1 MIQVYIISLKESQ
14 RRLDT
19 EKLVLE
25 SNEKFKGRCVFQIFD
40 AISPKHEDFEKFV
53 QELYDAQSMLKSDWF
68 HSDYCY
74 QELLPQ
80 EFGCYLSH
88 YLLWKECVKTNQPVV
103 ILEDDVTLES
113 NFMQA
118 LEDCLKSPFDFV
130 RLYGH
135 YWGGHKT
142 NLCAL
147 PIYTEAEEAD
157 YTEAEETDYYIK
169 AEAPIENHEVTP
181 PNSTQDTQQDFIN
194 ETQQNPKEPFEPC
207 KIAPQK
213 ISFNQVVFKKIKRK
227 LNHFIGNILAR
238 TEVYKKLVA
247 KYDELTGKY
256 DELTGKYDEL
266 TGKYDELTGKY
277 DELTGK
283 YDELTGKYDELTG
296 KYDELTGKYD
306 ELTGKYDELTGKY
319 DELTGKYD
327 ELTGKYES
335 LLAKEANIKETF
347 WERRADNEK
356 EAFFLEHFYLTSVYV
371 STTAGY
377 YITPKGTKTFI
388 EATERFKIIEPVD
401 MFINNPTYHD
411 IANFTYMPC
420 PVSLNKHAFNSTI
433 QNAKKPDISL
443 KPPKKSYF
451 DNLFYHQLNTRK
463 CLRAFHKY
471 SKQYDHLKT
480 PKEV

>member
-1 MIQVYIISLKESQ
+1 M
-14 RRLDT
+14 
-19 EKLVLE
+19 KL
-25 SNEKFKGRCVFQIFD
+25 
-40 AISPKHEDFEKFV
+40 P
-53 QELYDAQSMLKSDWF
+53 
-68 HSDYCY
+68 
-74 QELLPQ
+74 P
-80 EFGCYLSH
+80 
-88 YLLWKECVKTNQPVV
+88 P
-103 ILEDDVTLES
+103 
-113 NFMQA
+113 
-118 LEDCLKSPFDFV
+118 
-130 RLYGH
+130 
-135 YWGGHKT
+135 
-142 NLCAL
+142 
-147 PIYTEAEEAD
+147 
-157 YTEAEETDYYIK
+157 
-169 AEAPIENHEVTP
+169 P
-181 PNSTQDTQQDFIN
+181 PNSTQDTQQDLIN
-194 ETQQNPKEPFEPC
+194 KTQQNPKEPSDPC

-238 TEVYKKLVA
+238 TEVYKKLV
-247 KYDELTGKY
+247 E
-256 DELTGKYDEL
+256 
-266 TGKYDELTGKY
+266 
-277 DELTGK
+277 
-283 YDELTGKYDELTG
+283 
-296 KYDELTGKYD
+296 KYD

-335 LLAKEANIKETF
+335 LLAKETNIKETF
-347 WERRADNEK
+347 WERRADSEK

-371 STTAGY
+371 ASTAGY
-377 YITPKGTKTFI
+377 YLTPKGAKTFI

-411 IANFTYMPC
+411 IANFTYVPC

-451 DNLFYHQLNTRK
+451 DNLFYHKFNAKK

>member
-74 QELLPQ
+74 QELLPR

-103 ILEDDVTLES
+103 ILEDDVALEP

-142 NLCAL
+142 NLRAL
-147 PIYTEAEEAD
+147 PIYTEAEETD
-157 YTEAEETDYYIK
+157 YIEAEV
-169 AEAPIENHEVTP
+169 PIENHEVTPP
-181 PNSTQDTQQDFIN
+181 PNSTQDTQQDFVN
-194 ETQQNPKEPFEPC
+194 ETQQNPKEPSDPC
-207 KIAPQK
+207 KIVPQK

-247 KYDELTGKY
+247 KYDDLTGKY
-256 DELTGKYDEL
+256 DDLTGKYD
-266 TGKYDELTGKY
+266 D
-277 DELTGK
+277 
-283 YDELTGKYDELTG
+283 
-296 KYDELTGKYD
+296 
-306 ELTGKYDELTGKY
+306 
-319 DELTGKYD
+319 
-327 ELTGKYES
+327 LTGKYES

-347 WERRADNEK
+347 WERRADSEK

-371 STTAGY
+371 ASTAGY
-377 YITPKGTKTFI
+377 YLTPKGAKTFI

-411 IANFTYMPC
+411 IANFTYVPC

-471 SKQYDHLKT
+471 SKQYAPFKT

>member
-40 AISPKHEDFEKFV
+40 AISPKHEDFEKLV
-53 QELYDAQSMLKSDWF
+53 QELYDVQNMLKSDWF

-74 QELLPQ
+74 QELLPR

-88 YLLWKECVKTNQPVV
+88 YLLWKECVKTNQPIV
-103 ILEDDVTLES
+103 ILEDDVALES

-147 PIYTEAEEAD
+147 PIYTEVEEA
-157 YTEAEETDYYIK
+157 EAL
-169 AEAPIENHEVTP
+169 IENHEVTP
-181 PNSTQDTQQDFIN
+181 PPPNPAQDTQQDLIN
-194 ETQQNPKEPFEPC
+194 ETQQNPKEPSEPC
-207 KIAPQK
+207 KIAPPK

-238 TEVYKKLVA
+238 TEVYKKLLA
-247 KYDELTGKY
+247 KYD
-256 DELTGKYDEL
+256 D
-266 TGKYDELTGKY
+266 
-277 DELTGK
+277 
-283 YDELTGKYDELTG
+283 LTGKYDELTG

-335 LLAKEANIKETF
+335 LLAKETNIKETF
-347 WERRADNEK
+347 WERRADSEK
-356 EAFFLEHFYLTSVYV
+356 EALFLEHFYLTSVYV

-377 YITPKGTKTFI
+377 YLTPKGAKTFI

-411 IANFTYMPC
+411 IANFTYVPC
-420 PVSLNKHAFNSTI
+420 PISLNKHAFNSTI
-433 QNAKKPDISL
+433 QNEKKPDISL

-471 SKQYDHLKT
+471 SRRYNHLKT

>member
-1 MIQVYIISLKESQ
+1 MTQVYIISLKESQ

-40 AISPKHEDFEKFV
+40 AISPKHQDFEKFV
-53 QELYDAQSMLKSDWF
+53 QELYDSSSMLKSDWF

-142 NLCAL
+142 NLCTL
-147 PIYTEAEEAD
+147 PIYTETEE
-157 YTEAEETDYYIK
+157 

-181 PNSTQDTQQDFIN
+181 PPPNPTQDAQQDSIIETQQD
-194 ETQQNPKEPFEPC
+194 PKGLSEPC

-213 ISFNQVVFKKIKRK
+213 TSFNPVVFRKIKRK
-227 LNHFIGNILAR
+227 LNRFIGSVLAR
-238 TEVYKKLVA
+238 TEVYNNVVAKYDDLTKKYDDLTKKYDDLTK

-256 DELTGKYDEL
+256 DELM
-266 TGKYDELTGKY
+266 
-277 DELTGK
+277 
-283 YDELTGKYDELTG
+283 
-296 KYDELTGKYD
+296 
-306 ELTGKYDELTGKY
+306 
-319 DELTGKYD
+319 
-327 ELTGKYES
+327 GKYEF
-335 LLAKEANIKETF
+335 LLAKEVNIKETF
-347 WERRADNEK
+347 WERRADSEK
-356 EAFFLEHFYLTSVYV
+356 EVLFLEHFYLTSVYV
-371 STTAGY
+371 ATTAGY
-377 YITPKGTKTFI
+377 YLTPKGAKTFI

-401 MFINNPTYHD
+401 MFMNNPTYHD
-411 IANFTYMPC
+411 VANFTYLPC
-420 PVSLNKHAFNSTI
+420 PISLNKHAFNSTI

-443 KPPKKSYF
+443 KPPRKSYF
-451 DNLFYHQLNTRK
+451 DNLFYHKFNAQKRLK
-463 CLRAFHKY
+463 AFHKY
-471 SKQYDHLKT
+471 SKQYAPLKT

>member
-40 AISPKHEDFEKFV
+40 AISPKHQDFEKFV

-88 YLLWKECVKTNQPVV
+88 YLLWKECVKTDQPIV
-103 ILEDDVTLES
+103 ILEDDVALES

-142 NLCAL
+142 NLRAL
-147 PIYTEAEEAD
+147 PIYTEV
-157 YTEAEETDYYIK
+157 EETDYTEIEET
-169 AEAPIENHEVTP
+169 EAPIENHEVTPPP

-194 ETQQNPKEPFEPC
+194 ETQQNSKEPSNPC

-227 LNHFIGNILAR
+227 LNRFIGNILAR

-283 YDELTGKYDELTG
+283 YDDLTGKYD
-296 KYDELTGKYD
+296 D
-306 ELTGKYDELTGKY
+306 
-319 DELTGKYD
+319 
-327 ELTGKYES
+327 LTGKYES
-335 LLAKEANIKETF
+335 LLAKETNIKETF
-347 WERRADNEK
+347 WERRADSEK
-356 EAFFLEHFYLTSVYV
+356 EALFLEHFYLTSVYV

-377 YITPKGTKTFI
+377 YLTPKGAKTFI
-388 EATERFKIIEPVD
+388 EATECFKIIEPVD

-411 IANFTYMPC
+411 IANFTYVPC

-433 QNAKKPDISL
+433 QNAKKPDIPL

-471 SKQYDHLKT
+471 SKQYAPLKN
-480 PKEV
+480 P

>member
-1 MIQVYIISLKESQ
+1 MTQVYIISLKESQ

-53 QELYDAQSMLKSDWF
+53 QELYDSSSLLKSDWF

-88 YLLWKECVKTNQPVV
+88 YFLWKQCVKLNQPVV
-103 ILEDDVTLES
+103 ILEDDVALES

-118 LEDCLKSPFDFV
+118 LEDCLKNPFDFV
-130 RLYGH
+130 KLFGW
-135 YWGGHKT
+135 YWNFHKT
-142 NLCAL
+142 NLHTL
-147 PIYTEAEEAD
+147 PLERDAVESVGETPIEDHVKTEAP
-157 YTEAEETDYYIK
+157 ET
-169 AEAPIENHEVTP
+169 PIENHEVTP
-181 PNSTQDTQQDFIN
+181 PPPNPTQDAQQNSIMETQQDF
-194 ETQQNPKEPFEPC
+194 KELSEPC

-213 ISFNQVVFKKIKRK
+213 ISFNPVVFKKIKRK

-238 TEVYKKLVA
+238 TEVHKKLVA
-247 KYDELTGKY
+247 KYDDLTGKY
-256 DELTGKYDEL
+256 DDLTGKYDDL
-266 TGKYDELTGKY
+266 TGKYD
-277 DELTGK
+277 D
-283 YDELTGKYDELTG
+283 
-296 KYDELTGKYD
+296 
-306 ELTGKYDELTGKY
+306 
-319 DELTGKYD
+319 
-327 ELTGKYES
+327 LTGKYES
-335 LLAKEANIKETF
+335 LLAKETNIKETF
-347 WERRADNEK
+347 WERRADSEK
-356 EAFFLEHFYLTSVYV
+356 EALFLEHFYLTSVYV
-371 STTAGY
+371 ASTAGY
-377 YITPKGTKTFI
+377 YLTPKGAKTFI

-411 IANFTYMPC
+411 IANFTYVPC

-451 DNLFYHQLNTRK
+451 DNLFYNQLNTKK

>member
-1 MIQVYIISLKESQ
+1 MISVYIISLKESQ

-19 EKLVLE
+19 EKLVSE

-53 QELYDAQSMLKSDWF
+53 QKLYDAQSMLKSDWF

-74 QELLPQ
+74 QELLPR

-103 ILEDDVTLES
+103 ILEDDAALES

-142 NLCAL
+142 NLCTL
-147 PIYTEAEEAD
+147 PIYTEV
-157 YTEAEETDYYIK
+157 EETDYTEIEET
-169 AEAPIENHEVTP
+169 EAPIENHEVTP
-181 PNSTQDTQQDFIN
+181 PPPNSTQDTQQDFVN
-194 ETQQNPKEPFEPC
+194 ETQQNSKEPSNPC

-247 KYDELTGKY
+247 KYDDLTGKY
-256 DELTGKYDEL
+256 DDLTGKYDDL
-266 TGKYDELTGKY
+266 TGKYDDLTGKY
-277 DELTGK
+277 DDLTGK
-283 YDELTGKYDELTG
+283 YDDLTGKYDDLTG
-296 KYDELTGKYD
+296 KYDD
-306 ELTGKYDELTGKY
+306 
-319 DELTGKYD
+319 
-327 ELTGKYES
+327 LTGKYES

-347 WERRADNEK
+347 WERRADSEK

-371 STTAGY
+371 ASTAGY
-377 YITPKGTKTFI
+377 YLTPKGAKTFI

-401 MFINNPTYHD
+401 MFINSPTYHD
-411 IANFTYMPC
+411 IANFTYVPC

-451 DNLFYHQLNTRK
+451 DNLFYHQLNTKK

-471 SKQYDHLKT
+471 SKQYAPLKT
-480 PKEV
+480 PKGV

>member
-1 MIQVYIISLKESQ
+1 MTQVYIISLKESQ

-53 QELYDAQSMLKSDWF
+53 QELYDSSNLLKSDWF

-88 YLLWKECVKTNQPVV
+88 YFLWKECVKTNQPII

-142 NLCAL
+142 NLHSL
-147 PIYTEAEEAD
+147 PIYTETEEA
-157 YTEAEETDYYIK
+157 EASMEKT
-169 AEAPIENHEVTP
+169 PTENHEVTP
-181 PNSTQDTQQDFIN
+181 PHNPTQDAQQDFII
-194 ETQQNPKEPFEPC
+194 ETQQEELSEPC

-238 TEVYKKLVA
+238 TEVYKNLVS
-247 KYDELTGKY
+247 
-256 DELTGKYDEL
+256 
-266 TGKYDELTGKY
+266 
-277 DELTGK
+277 
-283 YDELTGKYDELTG
+283 
-296 KYDELTGKYD
+296 
-306 ELTGKYDELTGKY
+306 KYDELTGKY

-335 LLAKEANIKETF
+335 LLAKETNIKETF
-347 WERRADNEK
+347 WERRADSEE

-371 STTAGY
+371 ATTAGY
-377 YITPKGTKTFI
+377 YLTPKGAKTFI

-401 MFINNPTYHD
+401 MFMNNPTYHD
-411 IANFTYMPC
+411 VANLTYLPC
-420 PVSLNKHAFNSTI
+420 PISLNKHAFNSTI

-443 KPPKKSYF
+443 KPPRKSYF
-451 DNLFYHQLNTRK
+451 DNLFYHKFNAQK
-463 CLRAFHKY
+463 CLKAFHKY
-471 SKQYDHLKT
+471 SKQYAPLKT

>member
-40 AISPKHEDFEKFV
+40 AISPKHQDFEKFV

-74 QELLPQ
+74 QELLPR

-103 ILEDDVTLES
+103 ILEDDVALES

-142 NLCAL
+142 NLCIL
-147 PIYTEAEEAD
+147 PIYTEV
-157 YTEAEETDYYIK
+157 EETDYTEIEET
-169 AEAPIENHEVTP
+169 EALIENHEVTP
-181 PNSTQDTQQDFIN
+181 PPPNPAQDTQRDLII
-194 ETQQNPKEPFEPC
+194 ETQQNPKEPSDPC
-207 KIAPQK
+207 KIASQK

-247 KYDELTGKY
+247 KYDDLTGKY
-256 DELTGKYDEL
+256 DDLTGKYDDL
-266 TGKYDELTGKY
+266 TGKYDDLTGKY
-277 DELTGK
+277 DDLTGK
-283 YDELTGKYDELTG
+283 YDDLTGKYDDLTG
-296 KYDELTGKYD
+296 KYDDLTGKYD
-306 ELTGKYDELTGKY
+306 D
-319 DELTGKYD
+319 
-327 ELTGKYES
+327 LTGKYES

-347 WERRADNEK
+347 WERRADSEK

-377 YITPKGTKTFI
+377 YLTPKGAKTFI

-411 IANFTYMPC
+411 IANFTYVPC

-433 QNAKKPDISL
+433 QNAKKPNISL

-471 SKQYDHLKT
+471 SKQYNHLKT

>member
-1 MIQVYIISLKESQ
+1 MIGVYIISLKESQ

-19 EKLVLE
+19 EKLVSE

-40 AISPKHEDFEKFV
+40 AISPNHQDFEKFI

-68 HSDYCY
+68 HSDWCCG
-74 QELLPQ
+74 ELLPQ

-88 YLLWKECVKTNQPVV
+88 YLLWKECVKLNQPVV
-103 ILEDDVTLES
+103 ILEDDAMLES
-113 NFMQA
+113 HFMQA

-130 RLYGH
+130 KLFGW
-135 YWGGHKT
+135 YWNFHKT
-142 NLCAL
+142 NLRTL
-147 PIYTEAEEAD
+147 PLERDAVESMGETPIEDHAKTKEAE
-157 YTEAEETDYYIK
+157 T
-169 AEAPIENHEVTP
+169 PIENYEVTP
-181 PNSTQDTQQDFIN
+181 PPHNPTQDAQQDSII
-194 ETQQNPKEPFEPC
+194 ETQQNPKELPEPC

-213 ISFNQVVFKKIKRK
+213 TSFNPVIFKKIKRK
-227 LNHFIGNILAR
+227 LNRFIGNILAR
-238 TEVYKKLVA
+238 TEAYKNVVA
-247 KYDELTGKY
+247 
-256 DELTGKYDEL
+256 
-266 TGKYDELTGKY
+266 
-277 DELTGK
+277 
-283 YDELTGKYDELTG
+283 

-347 WERRADNEK
+347 WERRADSEK

-371 STTAGY
+371 ASTAGY
-377 YITPKGTKTFI
+377 YITPKGAKTFI

-411 IANFTYMPC
+411 VATLTYLPL
-420 PVSLNKHAFNSTI
+420 PVSLNKHCKISTI
-433 QNAKKPDISL
+433 QNLKKSDISL
-443 KPPKKSYF
+443 SGPKKSYL
-451 DNLFYHQLNTRK
+451 DNLLYDQLNTRK
-463 CLRAFHKY
+463 CLKAFHKY
-471 SKQYDHLKT
+471 SRRYAPLKT

>member
-53 QELYDAQSMLKSDWF
+53 QELYDAQSLLKSDWF

-74 QELLPQ
+74 QELLPR

-103 ILEDDVTLES
+103 ILEDDVALES

-147 PIYTEAEEAD
+147 PIYTEV
-157 YTEAEETDYYIK
+157 EETDYTEIEE

-181 PNSTQDTQQDFIN
+181 PPPNSTQDTQQDFVN
-194 ETQQNPKEPFEPC
+194 ETQQKEPSNPC

-247 KYDELTGKY
+247 KYDDLTGKY
-256 DELTGKYDEL
+256 DDLTGKYDDL
-266 TGKYDELTGKY
+266 TGKYDDLTGKY
-277 DELTGK
+277 D
-283 YDELTGKYDELTG
+283 D
-296 KYDELTGKYD
+296 
-306 ELTGKYDELTGKY
+306 
-319 DELTGKYD
+319 
-327 ELTGKYES
+327 LTGKYES

-347 WERRADNEK
+347 WERRADSEK
-356 EAFFLEHFYLTSVYV
+356 EALFLEHFYLTSVYV

-377 YITPKGTKTFI
+377 YLTPKGAKTFI

-411 IANFTYMPC
+411 IANFTYVPC

-451 DNLFYHQLNTRK
+451 DNLFYHQLNTKK
-463 CLRAFHKY
+463 CLKAFHKY
-471 SKQYDHLKT
+471 SKQYAPLKT

>member
-1 MIQVYIISLKESQ
+1 MICVYIISLKESQ

-19 EKLVLE
+19 EKLVSE
-25 SNEKFKGRCVFQIFD
+25 FNEKFKGRCVFQIFD
-40 AISPKHEDFEKFV
+40 AISPKHEDFEKLV

-80 EFGCYLSH
+80 ELGCYLSH
-88 YLLWKECVKTNQPVV
+88 YLLWKECVKLNQPVV
-103 ILEDDVTLES
+103 ILEDDVALES

-142 NLCAL
+142 NLYSL
-147 PIYTEAEEAD
+147 PIYTETEEA
-157 YTEAEETDYYIK
+157 EASIEKT
-169 AEAPIENHEVTP
+169 PIENHEVTP
-181 PNSTQDTQQDFIN
+181 PPNPTQDAQQDSIIETQQD
-194 ETQQNPKEPFEPC
+194 PKGLSEPC
-207 KIAPQK
+207 KIVPQK
-213 ISFNQVVFKKIKRK
+213 ISFNPVVFRKIKRK
-227 LNHFIGNILAR
+227 LNRFIGNILAR
-238 TEVYKKLVA
+238 TEVYKK
-247 KYDELTGKY
+247 
-256 DELTGKYDEL
+256 
-266 TGKYDELTGKY
+266 
-277 DELTGK
+277 
-283 YDELTGKYDELTG
+283 
-296 KYDELTGKYD
+296 
-306 ELTGKYDELTGKY
+306 LTGKYDELTGKY

-335 LLAKEANIKETF
+335 LLAKETNIKETF
-347 WERRADNEK
+347 WERRADSEK

-371 STTAGY
+371 ATTAGY
-377 YITPKGTKTFI
+377 YLTPKGAKTFI

-411 IANFTYMPC
+411 IANFTYLPC

-451 DNLFYHQLNTRK
+451 DNLFYHKFNAQK
-463 CLRAFHKY
+463 CLKAFNKY
-471 SKQYDHLKT
+471 SKQYAPLKT

>member
-40 AISPKHEDFEKFV
+40 AISPKHQDFEKFV

-74 QELLPQ
+74 QELLPR

-88 YLLWKECVKTNQPVV
+88 YLLWKECVKTDQPVV
-103 ILEDDVTLES
+103 ILEDDVALES

-147 PIYTEAEEAD
+147 PIYTEVEETDYTD
-157 YTEAEETDYYIK
+157 YTEAE
-169 AEAPIENHEVTP
+169 APVENYEVTP

-194 ETQQNPKEPFEPC
+194 ETQQNPKEPSEPC

-213 ISFNQVVFKKIKRK
+213 ISFNRVVFKKIKRK

-238 TEVYKKLVA
+238 TEVYKK
-247 KYDELTGKY
+247 
-256 DELTGKYDEL
+256 
-266 TGKYDELTGKY
+266 
-277 DELTGK
+277 
-283 YDELTGKYDELTG
+283 LTGKYDELTG

-335 LLAKEANIKETF
+335 LLAKETNIKETF
-347 WERRADNEK
+347 WERRADSEK

-377 YITPKGTKTFI
+377 YITPKGAEIFI

-411 IANFTYMPC
+411 IANFTYVPC

-451 DNLFYHQLNTRK
+451 DNLFYNQLNTRK

-471 SKQYDHLKT
+471 SKQYAPLKT
-480 PKEV
+480 PKEI

>member
-1 MIQVYIISLKESQ
+1 MTQVYIISLKESQ

-53 QELYDAQSMLKSDWF
+53 QELYDSSSLLKSDWF

-88 YLLWKECVKTNQPVV
+88 YLLWKECVKLNQPVV

-142 NLCAL
+142 NLRTL
-147 PIYTEAEEAD
+147 PIYTETEEA
-157 YTEAEETDYYIK
+157 EASIEET
-169 AEAPIENHEVTP
+169 PIENYEVTP
-181 PNSTQDTQQDFIN
+181 PPHNPTQDTQQDFII
-194 ETQQNPKEPFEPC
+194 ETQQNPKKLSEPC

-213 ISFNQVVFKKIKRK
+213 TSFNQVVFRKIKKK
-227 LNHFIGNILAR
+227 LNHFIGSILAR
-238 TEVYKKLVA
+238 TEVYKNLVS

-256 DELTGKYDEL
+256 DELTGKYD
-266 TGKYDELTGKY
+266 D
-277 DELTGK
+277 
-283 YDELTGKYDELTG
+283 
-296 KYDELTGKYD
+296 
-306 ELTGKYDELTGKY
+306 LTGKY

-335 LLAKEANIKETF
+335 LLAKETNIKETF
-347 WERRADNEK
+347 WERRADSEK
-356 EAFFLEHFYLTSVYV
+356 EALFLEHFYLTSVYV
-371 STTAGY
+371 ATTAGY
-377 YITPKGTKTFI
+377 YLTPKGAKTFI

-401 MFINNPTYHD
+401 MFMNNPTYHD
-411 IANFTYMPC
+411 VANLTYLPC

-443 KPPKKSYF
+443 KPPRKSYF
-451 DNLFYHQLNTRK
+451 DNLFYHKFNARK
-463 CLRAFHKY
+463 CLKAFHKY
-471 SKQYDHLKT
+471 SKQYAPLKT

>member
-1 MIQVYIISLKESQ
+1 MISVYIISLKESQ

-53 QELYDAQSMLKSDWF
+53 QELYDSSSLLKSDWF

-74 QELLPQ
+74 KELLPQ

-88 YLLWKECVKTNQPVV
+88 YLLWKECVKLNQPVV
-103 ILEDDVTLES
+103 ILEDDVALES

-142 NLCAL
+142 NLCTL
-147 PIYTEAEEAD
+147 PIYTEAEEA
-157 YTEAEETDYYIK
+157 EASMEET
-169 AEAPIENHEVTP
+169 PIENYEVTP
-181 PNSTQDTQQDFIN
+181 PPPNPTQDVQQDCIIETQQD
-194 ETQQNPKEPFEPC
+194 PKELSEPC

-213 ISFNQVVFKKIKRK
+213 TSFNQVIFRKIKRK

-238 TEVYKKLVA
+238 TEVYKNIVG
-247 KYDELTGKY
+247 KYDNLTGKY

-266 TGKYDELTGKY
+266 TGKYDNLTGKY
-277 DELTGK
+277 DELTKKYDDLNKNIAEK
-283 YDELTGKYDELTG
+283 YDELM
-296 KYDELTGKYD
+296 
-306 ELTGKYDELTGKY
+306 
-319 DELTGKYD
+319 
-327 ELTGKYES
+327 GKYES
-335 LLAKEANIKETF
+335 LLAKETNIKETF
-347 WERRADNEK
+347 WESRADSEK
-356 EAFFLEHFYLTSVYV
+356 EALFLEHFYLTSVYV
-371 STTAGY
+371 ASTSGY
-377 YITPKGTKTFI
+377 YITPKGAKIFI

-401 MFINNPTYHD
+401 MFMNNPTYHD
-411 IANFTYMPC
+411 VANFTYLPC

-443 KPPKKSYF
+443 KPPKKSYY
-451 DNLFYHQLNTRK
+451 DNLFIINST
-463 CLRAFHKY
+463 
-471 SKQYDHLKT
+471 LKSA
-480 PKEV
+480 

>member
-1 MIQVYIISLKESQ
+1 M
-14 RRLDT
+14 
-19 EKLVLE
+19 KL
-25 SNEKFKGRCVFQIFD
+25 
-40 AISPKHEDFEKFV
+40 P
-53 QELYDAQSMLKSDWF
+53 
-68 HSDYCY
+68 
-74 QELLPQ
+74 P
-80 EFGCYLSH
+80 
-88 YLLWKECVKTNQPVV
+88 
-103 ILEDDVTLES
+103 
-113 NFMQA
+113 
-118 LEDCLKSPFDFV
+118 
-130 RLYGH
+130 
-135 YWGGHKT
+135 
-142 NLCAL
+142 
-147 PIYTEAEEAD
+147 
-157 YTEAEETDYYIK
+157 
-169 AEAPIENHEVTP
+169 P

-194 ETQQNPKEPFEPC
+194 ETQQNPKEPSNPC

-213 ISFNQVVFKKIKRK
+213 VSFNQVVFKKIKRK
-227 LNHFIGNILAR
+227 LSHFIGNILAR

-277 DELTGK
+277 
-283 YDELTGKYDELTG
+283 
-296 KYDELTGKYD
+296 
-306 ELTGKYDELTGKY
+306 
-319 DELTGKYD
+319 
-327 ELTGKYES
+327 ES
-335 LLAKEANIKETF
+335 LLAKEANIKEIF
-347 WERRADNEK
+347 WERRADSEK

-377 YITPKGTKTFI
+377 YITPKGAKTFI

-411 IANFTYMPC
+411 IANFTYVPC

-451 DNLFYHQLNTRK
+451 DNLFYHKFNAKK

-471 SKQYDHLKT
+471 SKQYAPLKT

>member
-74 QELLPQ
+74 RELLPQ

-103 ILEDDVTLES
+103 ILEDDVALES

-147 PIYTEAEEAD
+147 PIYTEAEETDYTD
-157 YTEAEETDYYIK
+157 YTE

-181 PNSTQDTQQDFIN
+181 PPNSTQDTQQDFVN
-194 ETQQNPKEPFEPC
+194 ETQQNPKESSNPC
-207 KIAPQK
+207 KIVPQK

-247 KYDELTGKY
+247 KYDDLTGKY
-256 DELTGKYDEL
+256 DDLTGKYDDL
-266 TGKYDELTGKY
+266 TGKYDDLTGKY
-277 DELTGK
+277 DDLTGK
-283 YDELTGKYDELTG
+283 YDD
-296 KYDELTGKYD
+296 
-306 ELTGKYDELTGKY
+306 
-319 DELTGKYD
+319 LTGKYD

-356 EAFFLEHFYLTSVYV
+356 EVLFLEHFYLTSVYV

-377 YITPKGTKTFI
+377 YLTPKGAKTFI

-411 IANFTYMPC
+411 IANFTYVPC
-420 PVSLNKHAFNSTI
+420 PISLNKHAFNSTI

-451 DNLFYHQLNTRK
+451 DNLFYHQLNTKK

-471 SKQYDHLKT
+471 SKQYNPLKT

>member
-1 MIQVYIISLKESQ
+1 MI
-14 RRLDT
+14 
-19 EKLVLE
+19 
-25 SNEKFKGRCVFQIFD
+25 
-40 AISPKHEDFEKFV
+40 
-53 QELYDAQSMLKSDWF
+53 
-68 HSDYCY
+68 
-74 QELLPQ
+74 
-80 EFGCYLSH
+80 
-88 YLLWKECVKTNQPVV
+88 
-103 ILEDDVTLES
+103 
-113 NFMQA
+113 
-118 LEDCLKSPFDFV
+118 
-130 RLYGH
+130 
-135 YWGGHKT
+135 
-142 NLCAL
+142 
-147 PIYTEAEEAD
+147 
-157 YTEAEETDYYIK
+157 
-169 AEAPIENHEVTP
+169 IE
-181 PNSTQDTQQDFIN
+181 TQQDLIN
-194 ETQQNPKEPFEPC
+194 ETQQNPKEPSDPC

-238 TEVYKKLVA
+238 TEVYKKLLA
-247 KYDELTGKY
+247 
-256 DELTGKYDEL
+256 
-266 TGKYDELTGKY
+266 
-277 DELTGK
+277 
-283 YDELTGKYDELTG
+283 

-347 WERRADNEK
+347 WERRADSEK

-377 YITPKGTKTFI
+377 YLTPKGAKTFI

-411 IANFTYMPC
+411 IANFTYVPC

-451 DNLFYHQLNTRK
+451 DNLFYNQLNTKK

-471 SKQYDHLKT
+471 SKQYAPLKT

>member
-1 MIQVYIISLKESQ
+1 MTQVYIISLKESQ

-25 SNEKFKGRCVFQIFD
+25 SNEKFKGRCIFQIFD
-40 AISPKHEDFEKFV
+40 AISPKHEDFEKLF
-53 QELYDAQSMLKSDWF
+53 QELYDSSSLLKSDWF

-74 QELLPQ
+74 KELLPQ

-88 YLLWKECVKTNQPVV
+88 YLLWKECVKTNQPIV
-103 ILEDDVTLES
+103 ILEDDAMLES
-113 NFMQA
+113 HFMQA

-142 NLCAL
+142 NLCSL
-147 PIYTEAEEAD
+147 PIYTEAEEAEASMENHA
-157 YTEAEETDYYIK
+157 EAEASMEKT
-169 AEAPIENHEVTP
+169 PIENHEVTP
-181 PNSTQDTQQDFIN
+181 PPNPTQDVQQDSIIETQQD
-194 ETQQNPKEPFEPC
+194 PKELPEPC

-238 TEVYKKLVA
+238 TEVYKK
-247 KYDELTGKY
+247 
-256 DELTGKYDEL
+256 
-266 TGKYDELTGKY
+266 
-277 DELTGK
+277 
-283 YDELTGKYDELTG
+283 LTGKYDELTG

-347 WERRADNEK
+347 WERRADSEK

-371 STTAGY
+371 ASTAGY
-377 YITPKGTKTFI
+377 YITPKGAKTFI

-411 IANFTYMPC
+411 VANFTYLPC

-451 DNLFYHQLNTRK
+451 DNLFYNQLNTRK

-471 SKQYDHLKT
+471 SKQYAPLKT
-480 PKEV
+480 PKES